1 MEELK
6 IVITPR
12 PELSKNRMGRLHW
25 RSAAKYIKAARDDA
39 HMLALEA
46 IQEHL
51 PAEWTIPLPQ
61 AEILV
66 SQYYANR
73 PLDYDGLAMK
83 AAPSID
89 GLVDAGVLVDDSP
102 MCLVEYRLSHH
113 KVPKR
118 VENRIEISVRLPSAD
133 AKAVCWR
140 CSYQIPKG
148 GSWKS

>member
-102 MCLVEYRLSHH
+102 ETCRE
-113 KVPKR
+113 P
-118 VENRIEISVRLPSAD
+118 NRNICPLAQ
-133 AKAVCWR
+133 C
-140 CSYQIPKG
+140 
-148 GSWKS
+148 